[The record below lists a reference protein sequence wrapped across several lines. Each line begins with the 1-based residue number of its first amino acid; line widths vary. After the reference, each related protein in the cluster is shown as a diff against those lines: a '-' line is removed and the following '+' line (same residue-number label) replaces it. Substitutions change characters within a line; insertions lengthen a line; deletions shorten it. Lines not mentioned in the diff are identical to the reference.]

1 MRLRYCLATL
11 ALLLCWHGTLAAQEF
26 NFEADPE
33 SNRHTSARFFAPSEA
48 PDAVI
53 PHLPALPSPRP
64 TPLAL
69 KGKDAALRVA
79 YQDTFGIL
87 SAANTCSDFFGGA
100 FALEVF
106 NDLAVQ
112 LKKHV
117 VEDQNVGARMKGETR
132 IVVKVSTG
140 QSYRLF
146 ERAALNS
153 NGAFFRDSSLFSH
166 APVARVGSFA
176 PNTRQARVL
185 LLLHELAHLIRRP
198 DGRWLIPND
207 GEDRAKSERNTAIVE
222 AVCGAEIK
230 ALDN

>member
-1 MRLRYCLATL
+1 MRLRHCLIAS
-11 ALLLCWHGTLAAQEF
+11 ALLLCWRAPVAAQEI
-26 NFEADPE
+26 NFEADLE
-33 SNRHTSARFFAPSEA
+33 SNRRTPGPFFALSET

-53 PHLPALPSPRP
+53 PHLPALPVARP

-69 KGKDAALRVA
+69 KGKDATYRAA
-79 YQDTFGIL
+79 YQDTFAVL
-87 SAANTCSDFFGGA
+87 SAANPCSDFFGGA

-106 NDLAVQ
+106 NDLAAQ

-117 VEDQNVGARMKGETR
+117 VENQNIGALMKGETK

-153 NGAFFRDSSLFSH
+153 NGAFFRDSSLFSR

-185 LLLHELAHLIRRP
+185 LLLHELAHLIRQP

-207 GEDRAKSERNTAIVE
+207 GLDTTQSERNMAIVE
-222 AVCGAEIK
+222 SVCGAEIR
-230 ALDN
+230 ALGD